1 MCSIDIP
8 RTTSW
13 RGPLG
18 SKACHTLGQ
27 GFDLR
32 TKSQQFEI
40 LRFKI
45 IMWTKWP
52 PHNVLVF
59 FCSFS
64 IYVDRFWLES
74 FKFLSR
80 FLDLRRRLI
89 SYLNV
94 YRRRTW
100 LITNCTR
107 CIYQEFF
114 LERYTIVRN
123 KFTYLALE
131 RHAVWI
137 LASKHHKSVVPD
149 ALVCPHLSHICKI
162 IVPHL
167 WSKTIW

>member
-27 GFDLR
+27 GFDLW

-59 FCSFS
+59 FCSYS

-80 FLDLRRRLI
+80 FWVYVADKFHTWTYTGVELDLLQI
-89 SYLNV
+89 VQGVFTKSSSSKGTQLYEINLPIWPLKGTL
-94 YRRRTW
+94 YGYW
-100 LITNCTR
+100 LPN
-107 CIYQEFF
+107 F
-114 LERYTIVRN
+114 RN
-123 KFTYLALE
+123 PCSQMHLSA
-131 RHAVWI
+131 HIWAI
-137 LASKHHKSVVPD
+137 LAK
-149 ALVCPHLSHICKI
+149 LSSHSC
-162 IVPHL
+162 H
-167 WSKTIW
+167 